1 MGPPPTPGAP
11 YTPGRCAGR
20 MRSSAGAPLRATA
33 PAAAGGAPGYSG
45 SDCCLPAEGGQR
57 RGWVVQPLPQRSRRG
72 MVSQATFGP
81 RRRHSPALPWLKM
94 SAALCPEGRWRRRGS
109 LQPAQTQEGA
119 RASSP
124 CAGRSPSGGSRG
136 GKGARGGGGGDD
148 RGGRPGSRARLAAK
162 TWAPP
167 GLQWRRGRLRASWAG
182 RSCLPGPRVS
192 LRLPSGLV
200 TWAGRGCAGRRQPLA
215 SFGDV
220 A

>member
-20 MRSSAGAPLRATA
+20 MRSSAGARLRATA

-136 GKGARGGGGGDD
+136 GKGARGGG
-148 RGGRPGSRARLAAK
+148 AA
-162 TWAPP
+162 TTAGVGPAP
-167 GLQWRRGRLRASWAG
+167 GLAS
-182 RSCLPGPRVS
+182 LLKPGPR
-192 LRLPSGLV
+192 RAFSGV
-200 TWAGRGCAGRRQPLA
+200 GDAYGPPGRGGAASPVRGCHCDSRRA
-215 SFGDV
+215 W
-220 A
+220 